1 MSDVVAKFFKKKD
14 LPCLCKVIALDSII
28 ITFQIKN
35 ILISRENK
43 ISIARRNSGGGAVYH
58 DLGNLNLTFVTT
70 KQKYNRRK
78 NLELICDALK
88 SVGINSEINDRCA
101 YILLLTLTCNI
112 KSQNRS

>member
-1 MSDVVAKFFKKKD
+1 M
-14 LPCLCKVIALDSII
+14 
-28 ITFQIKN
+28 QIKN

-43 ISIARRNSGGGAVYH
+43 ISLARRNSGGGAVYH

-101 YILLLTLTCNI
+101 YVLLLILTCNI
-112 KSQNRS
+112 KVTCFHKHIGLSVQ